1 MLQGLAAAVLLT
13 SCLNLANMMLAFGS
27 ARQKEIAIRLAVG
40 GGARSHRPP
49 AARAGTAAVAGR
61 RRARPGRGVVGGASA
76 GLGHRDGPADRR
88 SLLDV
93 IDGHARGAGD
103 VCVLHARHD
112 RRSGCG
118 RRCGCR
124 GRTC

>member
-40 GGARSHRPP
+40 GARSRIV
-49 AARAGTAAVAGR
+49 RQLLVQGLMLSIAGGVLGLLVATM
-61 RRARPGRGVVGGASA
+61 GGA
-76 GLGHRDGPADRR
+76 
-88 SLLDV
+88 
-93 IDGHARGAGD
+93 GAGSSMAT
-103 VCVLHARHD
+103 VLPITLGVRCHAGYD
-112 RRSGCG
+112 ACSWRRCCSARWRRLASGCG

-124 GRTC
+124 GPTC